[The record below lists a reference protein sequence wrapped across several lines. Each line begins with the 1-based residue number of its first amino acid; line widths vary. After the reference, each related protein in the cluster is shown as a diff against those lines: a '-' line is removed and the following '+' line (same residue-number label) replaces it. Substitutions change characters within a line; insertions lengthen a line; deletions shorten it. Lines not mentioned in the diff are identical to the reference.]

1 MFAVY
6 KKELKTYIF
15 TPIGYI
21 FVGLF
26 LLILSFV
33 FYLNIYQSQYINFEY
48 LFYNGSTVLTF
59 IMPILTM
66 RLFSEERKNGTEQLL
81 LTSPRS
87 LTSIVL
93 GKFFAAATIVFIAEA
108 LTMMYFLILNYFG
121 NPSLPIA
128 TATLLGFF
136 LLSLAYLSLGMFISS
151 ITENQVIAAVVT
163 MAAFFFM
170 LFGPQITNVL
180 KPIFLLYYFQ
190 ESFITG
196 LIMVKSI
203 IVFVAF
209 ILLFLLLT
217 ILVLQKRKSIK

>member
-26 LLILSFV
+26 LLVLSLL
-33 FYLNIYQSQYINFEY
+33 FYLNVYSSQHINFEY

-93 GKFFAAATIVFIAEA
+93 GKFFAAATVVLITEV
-108 LTMMYFLILNYFG
+108 LTLMYFFILNYFG
-121 NPSLPIA
+121 TPSISIA
-128 TATLLGFF
+128 VATLLGFF

-151 ITENQVIAAVVT
+151 ITENQIISAVAT
-163 MAAFFFM
+163 MFAFLFM
-170 LFGPQITNVL
+170 LFGPQIASAL
-180 KPIFLLYYFQ
+180 KPIFLLYFFQ

-196 LIMVKSI
+196 LIMVKTI
-203 IVFVAF
+203 IVFISF